1 MKFSEVTSPSI
12 SNIFSFFTTQF
23 VLKLIFPIVSEG
35 VVTLAGYLTN
45 RNCLSNVEA
54 LISQFSKEVVPLML
68 SKLIKVLSTPTVAP
82 TPNSLV
88 SNFKSVNVKP
98 AVTSPFKSKTTL
110 SLITELLYTVISV
123 IKNEP
128 VFASES

>member
-1 MKFSEVTSPSI
+1 MKFSELISPSN

-23 VLKLIFPIVSEG
+23 VLKVIFPIVREG

-45 RNCLSNVEA
+45 RNCLSNVEV
-54 LISQFSKEVVPLML
+54 LISQFSKEVVPVTL

-110 SLITELLYTVISV
+110 SLITELLYIVISV
-123 IKNEP
+123 IVKES
-128 VFASES
+128 VFAAPS

>member
-1 MKFSEVTSPSI
+1 M
-12 SNIFSFFTTQF
+12 
-23 VLKLIFPIVSEG
+23 LKLIFPIVSEG